1 MILPGRNMA
10 PKRLSFLLFVLLLPF
25 AGVSA
30 DAQELIPIDVHVE
43 ALGKGATGTVVG
55 LRIRIAPE
63 DRALV
68 GDRLRIS
75 VTLLSFGEII
85 DDLSADVAV
94 DSRGAATV
102 YREWTPGNYKLKVIA
117 SSLVRPAIGLS
128 SAEVEIP
135 EAETPFEPTS
145 PKVERPAIGITP
157 PKGDAL
163 HFTSIP
169 KLDSLEDF
177 PLEVAVP
184 EGTSSVDFFQ
194 DRKLL
199 TRREGPPWSV
209 QVKTRMILARSEF
222 RARALDAMGRF
233 LGEDVIM
240 INSPAGESGLDIL
253 VAPESAARNGR
264 RAVTVAVL
272 DRRVFQQLSLSL
284 DDETVARWETCPCV
298 AEIPV
303 RDLQKTVILSA
314 EIVDSDGNR
323 FVEVSRIGDGFGEG
337 IRVDLVELQIQVFDS
352 HDVPVTGLDRQNFS
366 VFEDGQEIRIDGVGT
381 LEDQPLSLV
390 IAVDSSSSMITDFPK
405 IRRAVAGFA
414 DGLLAPGDRTALIR
428 FASNSEVL
436 ISWSENPEDI
446 RRGLAEVYPRG
457 STSLNDAIIQ
467 SLMQIHGRR
476 GRKAVVLLT
485 DGADT
490 SSFSSFRDTKWL
502 ANSMRIPIFVITLAP
517 GDAHRY
523 AKMRDIGDVQDR
535 HRMVSLAK
543 ETGGRAFFQITY
555 DHLPSVYNEISEILR
570 SQYVLWY
577 RPDPNKALDTFRS
590 ITVRVD
596 KPKLKVRTISGYYP
610 GR

>member
-1 MILPGRNMA
+1 MRTF
-10 PKRLSFLLFVLLLPF
+10 RLVLGLGLGVLLAAALCGCGASERLD
-25 AGVSA
+25 AGDILFDKGEYA
-30 DAQELIPIDVHVE
+30 KAIE
-43 ALGKGATGTVVG
+43 AWRASVREEPENTG
-55 LRIRIAPE
+55 LLIRIAT
-63 DRALV
+63 AQV
-68 GDRLRIS
+68 RLKR
-75 VTLLSFGEII
+75 FE
-85 DDLSADVAV
+85 
-94 DSRGAATV
+94 
-102 YREWTPGNYKLKVIA
+102 
-117 SSLVRPAIGLS
+117 
-128 SAEVEIP
+128 
-135 EAETPFEPTS
+135 EAEATMLRAVAIAPKS
-145 PKVERPAIGITP
+145 PKVRQNL
-157 PKGDAL
+157 AL
-163 HFTSIP
+163 VYLR
-169 KLDSLEDF
+169 KKDLDK
-177 PLEVAVP
+177 A
-184 EGTSSVDFFQ
+184 
-194 DRKLL
+194 
-199 TRREGPPWSV
+199 
-209 QVKTRMILARSEF
+209 LATF
-222 RARALDAMGRF
+222 H
-233 LGEDVIM
+233 
-240 INSPAGESGLDIL
+240 
-253 VAPESAARNGR
+253 
-264 RAVTVAVL
+264 
-272 DRRVFQQLSLSL
+272 Q
-284 DDETVARWETCPCV
+284 
-298 AEIPV
+298 V

-314 EIVDSDGNR
+314 EIVESDGNR